1 MFINI
6 KSAGC
11 SGNYSL
17 RWPAGGGILVSYVSR
32 QYDQRAENPVNSRSP
47 GDAAAKVSVVV
58 PCRNERSYID
68 ETIRS
73 ILAQQNLPGGFEVLV
88 VDGGS
93 DDGTRERL
101 GEFQSTY
108 PNLRVLDNED
118 RTTAYA
124 MNLGVEAATG
134 DFIAILGA
142 HTTYSP
148 DYLST
153 CLELLE
159 EHADAGCVG
168 GSIDSRGSSPF
179 GRAVA
184 CAMAHPVGVGNARHR
199 FPDFEGY
206 GEGACFPVFR
216 REVFDRVGLYD
227 TDLVRNQDDE
237 FNYRFRK
244 SGGKIYLS
252 PRAKSTYFV
261 RESVGTLFL
270 QYSLYGYY
278 RYVVTRKHG
287 SFISLR
293 QLVPVLF
300 FGFLLVS
307 IPLTLVL
314 PERLAMAVCLVPLVY
329 LATLCMAAVL
339 SLGRLGWAAA
349 LRLPVAMFTL
359 HFSYALGFARAM
371 FGGSPPESAG
381 PKEKGPA

>member
-1 MFINI
+1 MT
-6 KSAGC
+6 K
-11 SGNYSL
+11 
-17 RWPAGGGILVSYVSR
+17 
-32 QYDQRAENPVNSRSP
+32 RAENPVNLRSP
-47 GDAAAKVSVVV
+47 GVDAATVSVVV
-58 PCRNERSYID
+58 PCRNERPYID

-73 ILAQQNLPGGFEVLV
+73 ILAQQNLPDGFEVIV
-88 VDGGS
+88 VDGRS

-101 GEFQSTY
+101 GELQSTY

-118 RTTAYA
+118 RTTAFA
-124 MNLGVEAATG
+124 LNLGVKSATG

-142 HTTYSP
+142 HTSYSP

-153 CLELLE
+153 CLELLS
-159 EHADAGCVG
+159 EHSDAGCAG
-168 GSIDSRGSSPF
+168 GPIDSRGSSPF

-199 FPDFEGY
+199 FPNFEGY

-216 REVFDRVGLYD
+216 REVFDRVGFYD
-227 TDLVRNQDDE
+227 TDLIRNQDDE

-244 SGGKIYLS
+244 SGGKVYLS

-261 RESVGTLFL
+261 RESVAALFR
-270 QYSLYGYY
+270 QYYLYGYY

-287 SFISLR
+287 SIISLR

-300 FGFLLVS
+300 LGFLLISV
-307 IPLTLVL
+307 PLALVL
-314 PERLAMAVCLVPLVY
+314 PESLARVVPVVPLAY
-329 LATLCMAAVL
+329 LAILLSAAVL

-349 LRLPVAMFTL
+349 VRLPVAMFTL
-359 HFSYALGFARAM
+359 HFSYALGFARAL
-371 FGGSPPESAG
+371 FGGSPPESAR